1 MWKLILFLSSFILLL
16 HCLPN
21 PGGLKLK
28 GFIPLSS
35 VGSNTLESQLVIS
48 PKSNITVSESGTAS
62 FTIKLS
68 RQPTANVSLSTIR
81 LVGTTLATLSQGNVV
96 ISPADW
102 DSPYTITI
110 IGIQNNTVE
119 GNQNFTVSLG
129 RTSSLDSNFDQL
141 DAGQVTGVVIDDD
154 SFGITVTPTSGLN
167 TSNGGASTSFTVVT
181 NRQGIAPYTIE
192 IPITVNI
199 PGIVNLSSSTL
210 YFTDLNWNVPQTV
223 NVTGIITNTSP
234 GNQPYTITVGPT
246 SSGNTVLNGLSS
258 TLSIVNI
265 DANVSP
271 FDITPLSGLLTTK
284 SGGTATFQF
293 RLTSAPTTNLQIP
306 VSSSITTQGTVS
318 PSFLVFT
325 TSNWNT
331 YKTVTI
337 TGVNNNLT
345 EGNKP
350 YSINFG
356 AVVGGGSLAGQTPP
370 SVSVTNQ
377 DTNLAGVQLS
387 STTTSRNEGDSA
399 TSVTAR
405 LNTIP
410 SANVILNLSSSNTAT
425 GGTVSS
431 TTLTFTPANW
441 NIPQNINITPVARD
455 FIQTSNVNYNIT
467 ITTSSTDLNYNGL
480 TPGPIV
486 ATKTNIDNRGYTI
499 SKTSNFDITASG
511 STVSFTIRL
520 NTIPQG
526 GNVVIPT
533 SSLSTKASVSP
544 SFLTFTNVNWNTL
557 QTVTITGIDDGSSGS
572 SIGQIQIGTSSFLP
586 SAGSDDYST
595 NSVSIGDFNGGNI
608 GNMDFRYKGFGAG
621 VIKLIAV
628 TTSGTALQ
636 ATEGGGSLVYFLH
649 LSQSPTSAVTVP
661 MSVSNLARSGIT
673 ASLSLTNA
681 NYNQF
686 ITSNRVT
693 VNALT
698 DNLITG
704 NTTTMIQHGILSSSD
719 VFYNNYD
726 PSGENFSISIIDVDT
741 FGFQR
746 NQTAG
751 TTNIVTEYTG
761 TNNAATYRIRLSA
774 RPNPGET
781 CSFNISSSDSTAAI
795 VSPTTM
801 TFTNGNWN
809 AYQNFTVTGV
819 SDSALNY
826 NRSFSIN
833 FSNTISAQ
841 SQFDNQ
847 AISSVGMS
855 VLSNAIVTSP
865 PTPSNQTSVSGQSAS
880 FTVVLNSPPTANV
893 TISSVSSSNTQAGT
907 VSPSSLSFTTANW
920 NIPQTVT
927 VFGVNPS
934 PIQNGIVN
942 YQINFSNSTSGDTN
956 YNALVIPPISMQ
968 NRDD

>member
-1 MWKLILFLSSFILLL
+1 
-16 HCLPN
+16 
-21 PGGLKLK
+21 LKLK

-35 VGSNTLESQLVIS
+35 GGSNAESLLIVS
-48 PKSNITVSESGTAS
+48 PKSDITVSESGTAS
-62 FTIKLS
+62 FTIKLN
-68 RQPTANVSLSTIR
+68 RQPTASVSLNAIR
-81 LVGTTLATLSQGNVV
+81 IAGTTLAGLSQGNIV

-102 DSPYTITI
+102 NSPYTITI
-110 IGIQNNTVE
+110 AGIPNNTVE

-129 RTSSLDSNFDQL
+129 KTSSLDPNFDKL
-141 DAGQVTGVVIDDD
+141 DAGQVTGVAIDDD
-154 SFGITVTPTSGLN
+154 NLGITITPTSGLT
-167 TSNGGASTSFTVVT
+167 TSNAGAATSFTVVT
-181 NRQGIAPYTIE
+181 NKQGIAPYTIA
-192 IPITVNI
+192 IPITVNTS
-199 PGIVNLSSSTL
+199 GLVNLSSSTL
-210 YFTDLNWNVPQTV
+210 YFTDLNWNVPQTI
-223 NVTGIITNTSP
+223 NVTGIVTATSP

-246 SSGNTVLNGLSS
+246 SSGNAALNGLSS
-258 TLSIVNI
+258 TVSLVNI
-265 DANVSP
+265 DANASP
-271 FDITPLSGLLTTK
+271 FDITPLSGLVTTK
-284 SGGTATFQF
+284 AGGTATFQF

-306 VSSSITTQGTVS
+306 LSSSITTQGTVS

-337 TGVNNNLT
+337 TGVNNNIT
-345 EGNKP
+345 EGDKP

-377 DTNLAGVQLS
+377 DTNSAGIQLS
-387 STTTSRNEGDSA
+387 STTTSRNEGDTA

-410 SANVILNLSSSNTAT
+410 SSNVIINLSSSNTAT
-425 GGTVSS
+425 GGTVSPA
-431 TTLTFTPANW
+431 TLTFTPANW
-441 NIPQNINITPVARD
+441 NTPQNINITPVARD
-455 FIQTSNVNYNIT
+455 NIQTSNVNYNIAM
-467 ITTSSTDLNYNGL
+467 TTSSIDLNYNGL

-486 ATKTNIDNRGYTI
+486 ATKFNIDNRGYTI

-511 STVSFTIRL
+511 STASFTIKL
-520 NTIPQG
+520 NTVPQG

-533 SSLSTKASVSP
+533 SSLSAKASVSP
-544 SFLTFTNVNWNTL
+544 SSLTFTNVNWNTV
-557 QTVTITGIDDGSSGS
+557 QTVTITGIDDGSSGTS
-572 SIGQIQIGTSSFLP
+572 TGQIQIGNSSFLP

-595 NSVSIGDFNGGNI
+595 NSVSIGDYNGGSS
-608 GNMDFRYKGFGAG
+608 GNMDFKYKGFGAG
-621 VIKLIAV
+621 TTKLIAV

-636 ATEGGGSLVYFLH
+636 ATEGGGSFFYFLH
-649 LSQSPTSAVTVP
+649 LSQSPTSTLTAP
-661 MSVSNLARSGIT
+661 LSVSNTTRSNLT
-673 ASLSLTNA
+673 AASRSLDNT

-686 ITSNRVT
+686 IASNRVT
-693 VNALT
+693 VNATT

-704 NTTTMIQHGILSSSD
+704 NTTTIIQHGILSSSD
-719 VFYNNYD
+719 VFFNNYD
-726 PSGENFSISIIDVDT
+726 PSGENFSISIIDIDT

-751 TTNIVTEYTG
+751 TTNIVTEYAG
-761 TNNAATYRIRLSA
+761 TNNTATYRIRLTA

-781 CSFNISSSDSTAAI
+781 CSFNISSSDSTAAV

-801 TFTNGNWN
+801 TFTNADWN
-809 AYQNFTVTGV
+809 TYQNFTVTGV
-819 SDSALNY
+819 SDSVLNY
-826 NRSFSIN
+826 NRSFSIA
-833 FSNTISAQ
+833 FTNTTSLQ
-841 SQFDNQ
+841 SQFNNQ
-847 AISSVGMS
+847 PISSIGMS
-855 VLSNAIVTSP
+855 VLSNAIVTSS

-893 TISSVSSSNTQAGT
+893 NISSITSSNTQAGT

-927 VFGVNPS
+927 VQGVNPF

-956 YNALVIPPISMQ
+956 YNALAIPAISMQ
-968 NRDD
+968 NQDY